1 MNSNNT
7 LAAIRQQMTDMER
20 QVERMMMALNDSGA
34 TDSKSE
40 GHTAEVVMEMNS
52 LMNHMADVRRT
63 LFDAQA

>member
-52 LMNHMADVRRT
+52 LMNVV
-63 LFDAQA
+63 

>member
-7 LAAIRQQMTDMER
+7 LAAIRQRMTDMER
-20 QVERMMMALNDSGA
+20 EIERQMMALNEGGA
-34 TDSKSE
+34 VDSKSE

-63 LFDAQA
+63 LFDSQE

>member
-1 MNSNNT
+1 MNSNIT

-40 GHTAEVVMEMNS
+40 GHTAEVVTEMNS
-52 LMNHMADVRRT
+52 LTNHMADVRRT

>member
-20 QVERMMMALNDSGA
+20 QIERMMMALNDSGA

-40 GHTAEVVMEMNS
+40 GHTAEVVMEMNG